1 MDVLLVRFILNL
13 ILMLGLLVVV
23 ISLWIQKL
31 NGITKAMSM
40 FTFFAMLHV
49 GMLMLLGLVDVTQ
62 NMEVLRLERI
72 VWNWISLG
80 WILAGIWL
88 VYKLLRSKY
97 E

>member
-1 MDVLLVRFILNL
+1 
-13 ILMLGLLVVV
+13 MLGLLVVV